1 MKFLECEYKV
11 QCCNISHPRWVIWVW
26 VKSCLSLYT
35 GIVASQPS
43 STMDLLVLFPLE
55 FLANF
60 PASRVPVL
68 ECLKAGKEVAPAKI
82 KPVAIQEDSA
92 AATEQQAIGSHAK
105 AGPSTSTAKLKGF

>member
-1 MKFLECEYKV
+1 
-11 QCCNISHPRWVIWVW
+11 
-26 VKSCLSLYT
+26 
-35 GIVASQPS
+35 
-43 STMDLLVLFPLE
+43 MDLLVLFPLE

-82 KPVAIQEDSA
+82 KPMAIQEDSA

-105 AGPSTSTAKLKGF
+105 PGPSTSKAKLKGL